1 MIKGQH
7 LNING
12 LAPETILINDPS
24 PEAVPLDGGMAAG
37 DNLMGMQ
44 PLQGFGE
51 YDKGLDES
59 AYSGQ
64 LYLKTKTERLKEHWG
79 TLSGNELYF
88 YRKHGDTEHR
98 LMHILTGTFI
108 KEMPVEYSEVEEQ
121 DIYPVKI
128 VLPPNKSRILYFMT
142 QEKQAIWLK
151 KLREVVGDSNMF
163 DYYNLE
169 DNIGKGQFGLV
180 KLATHRKNG

>member
-7 LNING
+7 LNINA

-24 PEAVPLDGGMAAG
+24 PETVPLDGGRN
-37 DNLMGMQ
+37 DNVMSMQ

-169 DNIGKGQFGLV
+169 DNIGKG
-180 KLATHRKNG
+180 